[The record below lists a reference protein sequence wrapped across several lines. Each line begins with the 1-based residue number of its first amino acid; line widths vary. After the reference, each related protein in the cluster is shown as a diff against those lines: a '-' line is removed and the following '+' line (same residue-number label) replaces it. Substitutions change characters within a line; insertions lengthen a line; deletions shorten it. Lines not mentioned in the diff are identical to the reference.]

1 MREERKGESM
11 EQLEVRAYER
21 QEIAEITGIPLV
33 YHSGN
38 PNRDFIGR
46 VKDRLQKWG
55 YACETP
61 RGGPV
66 IITGKPETAEA
77 RLAEIMIRL
86 FGLDIQIEVYPFAC
100 YLHFMLN
107 EPAAH
112 AMPWLER
119 HTLIKEMYGLEI
131 SESTLHRWTKHLLDA
146 DIMNKSEFRQDS
158 EWWMTYHD
166 GGKKHQV
173 ILEEEDLPQMHQ
185 YWQRHAELLN
195 LWRVQCNGNMSAAWD
210 AANKQLWQEFHCR
223 YYRCKC
229 ILIDGISN
237 EEINTIVDLVDEIL
251 ELNWDSSNADQT

>member
-33 YHSGN
+33 YKSGN

-46 VKDRLQKWG
+46 VKDRLEKWG

-107 EPAAH
+107 EPAAQT
-112 AMPWLER
+112 MPWIER
-119 HTLIKEMYGLEI
+119 HSMIQEMYGLDI
-131 SESTLHRWTKHLLDA
+131 SEITLRRWTKHLVDA
-146 DIMNKSEFRQDS
+146 DIMDKSEFRQDA
-158 EWWMTYHD
+158 EWWMTYTD
-166 GGKKHQV
+166 SGEKHQV
-173 ILEEEDLPQMHQ
+173 PVEEADLPQMYQ
-185 YWQRHAELLN
+185 YWQRHTELLN
-195 LWRVQCNGNMSAAWD
+195 LWRIKCNGNMSAAWEGTR
-210 AANKQLWQEFHCR
+210 KQMWQEFHCC

-229 ILIDGISN
+229 LVINGIGN
-237 EEINTIVDLVDEIL
+237 EEINTILDLVDEIL